1 MTAAVNEVAAPLEVI
16 AEFRD
21 QRTLRDPYLALYARK
36 PAPARHRRR
45 PASSGRYSGCALL
58 VSAAMT
64 ALPEAGNVTVDE
76 VLECLNRYRL
86 RATYQAV
93 GVLIGRHWRQVGP
106 ELGDAEP
113 RTSWVVLKTDPGRG
127 LPSPEGFPDDQPWLR
142 HQDLRLR
149 DHIIEDPE
157 ELLALITAHRV
168 RSLINCW

>member
-1 MTAAVNEVAAPLEVI
+1 M
-16 AEFRD
+16 
-21 QRTLRDPYLALYARK
+21 QK
-36 PAPARHRRR
+36 PPRRVPPPR
-45 PASSGRYSGCALL
+45 PVGLGRYSGCALL

-106 ELGDAEP
+106 ELGEAEP
-113 RTSWVVLKTDPGRG
+113 RTSWVVRKTDPGRG
-127 LPSPEGFPDDQPWLR
+127 LPSPESFPDDQPWLR
-142 HQDLRLR
+142 HQDLQLR

-157 ELLALITAHRV
+157 ELLALVTAHRV